1 MERLFRTLTTIKAVL
16 ADAET
21 KQLTSKLVE
30 VWVDKLKDAAYDA
43 DDLLDEWA
51 TDEAILQQ
59 PSNNSNINKNKV
71 HASLTSLKKK
81 AKRTMALPGIARMIK
96 KIRQRFDEIDKEK
109 SAFDLSIKQE
119 LAAIGDPTENRREAR
134 YASNEPHIIKLLL
147 DTSNND
153 GVSVFPILGMD
164 GVGKTTLAQLVYNEA
179 NVHRHFDT
187 RIWHHVSDDFDVKRV
202 SRSVLEDVTKTP
214 FTLQTL
220 NAIQRELQE
229 QLKGKQFLLVLD
241 DVRNTKQESWN
252 MFKNSLT
259 SGLKGSSIIITTT
272 LQIVAEIAGTVPAH
286 EPQPQIYGRDA
297 DREKIVHQLL
307 QDTWKNDGVSVLS
320 IVGAGGI
327 GKTSVAR
334 LVYND
339 ERVCKHF
346 EFRIWYPVGD
356 GFDVKKISKAIVES
370 VSGRQCELDVL
381 ESVQVRLRE
390 TLEGKRF
397 LLVLDNVWSEKQEDW
412 TKFMRSLTSGAKG
425 SSVILTTRMANIP
438 GATSIYEL
446 SSLSDHDC
454 WMLFR
459 SHAFTNERDQQN
471 PNLLEIGQQLVKKCR
486 GVPIATKVLGSLL
499 YSMQDE
505 RQWERIR
512 DDKVWDL
519 DRQGLAALRLTYHYL
534 TSHAR
539 RCFAYCSLYPKE
551 YVMEKEN
558 LIQIWM
564 ANGLIPVNESTEPEV
579 AGDMIFKE
587 LLSHTMLEGTEWNG
601 DGNVVKCRMHDLFH
615 HLASTVSK
623 NDSVCI
629 ETSGEIDL
637 YIARARHLSV
647 IGSSSELRLNHPSL
661 SLQGLR
667 TLMVFNDQVSFP
679 MLPDF
684 THLTCLRTLHLKGV
698 VGLSSL
704 HGSLGKLGKLRHLR
718 YLDLT
723 SCALKFLPKS
733 FCELRNL
740 QSLNLAGNDLQALSS
755 SVSNLKKL
763 RYLNLS
769 WNVRIT
775 SLPESIGGL
784 KSLQTLDLEHCH
796 GLEALPSSIGDLR
809 NLKYLNL
816 SHSEITSLPESIGGL
831 QSLRILNA
839 MGGVVLPESTTSLV
853 C

>member
-1 MERLFRTLTTIKAVL
+1 
-16 ADAET
+16 
-21 KQLTSKLVE
+21 
-30 VWVDKLKDAAYDA
+30 
-43 DDLLDEWA
+43 
-51 TDEAILQQ
+51 
-59 PSNNSNINKNKV
+59 
-71 HASLTSLKKK
+71 
-81 AKRTMALPGIARMIK
+81 
-96 KIRQRFDEIDKEK
+96 
-109 SAFDLSIKQE
+109 
-119 LAAIGDPTENRREAR
+119 
-134 YASNEPHIIKLLL
+134 
-147 DTSNND
+147 
-153 GVSVFPILGMD
+153 
-164 GVGKTTLAQLVYNEA
+164 
-179 NVHRHFDT
+179 
-187 RIWHHVSDDFDVKRV
+187 
-202 SRSVLEDVTKTP
+202 
-214 FTLQTL
+214 
-220 NAIQRELQE
+220 
-229 QLKGKQFLLVLD
+229 
-241 DVRNTKQESWN
+241 
-252 MFKNSLT
+252 
-259 SGLKGSSIIITTT
+259 
-272 LQIVAEIAGTVPAH
+272 
-286 EPQPQIYGRDA
+286 
-297 DREKIVHQLL
+297 
-307 QDTWKNDGVSVLS
+307 
-320 IVGAGGI
+320 
-327 GKTSVAR
+327 
-334 LVYND
+334 
-339 ERVCKHF
+339 
-346 EFRIWYPVGD
+346 
-356 GFDVKKISKAIVES
+356 
-370 VSGRQCELDVL
+370 
-381 ESVQVRLRE
+381 
-390 TLEGKRF
+390 
-397 LLVLDNVWSEKQEDW
+397 
-412 TKFMRSLTSGAKG
+412 MRSLTSGAKG
-425 SSVILTTRMANIP
+425 SSVILTTRIANIP

-459 SHAFTNERDQQN
+459 SHAFRNERDQQN
-471 PNLLEIGQQLVKKCR
+471 PNLLEIGRQLVKKCG

-505 RQWERIR
+505 SQWERIR

-519 DRQGLAALRLTYHYL
+519 DGPVLAALRLTYHYL

-615 HLASTVSK
+615 DLASTVSK

-629 ETSGEIDL
+629 ETSGEINL
-637 YIARARHLSV
+637 NIARRARHLSV
-647 IGSSSELRLNHPSL
+647 IGSSSELHLNHPSL
-661 SLQGLR
+661 SLRGLR
-667 TLMVFNDQVSFP
+667 TLMVFNNQVSFP

-704 HGSLGKLGKLRHLR
+704 HDSLGKLKHLR

-723 SCALKFLPKS
+723 SCALKSLPKS
-733 FCELRNL
+733 FCQLRNL
-740 QSLNLAGNDLQALSS
+740 LSLNLAGNDLQTLSS

-775 SLPESIGGL
+775 SLPQSIGGL
-784 KSLQTLDLEHCH
+784 KRLQTLHLEHCH

-831 QSLRILNA
+831 QSLRTLNA
-839 MGGVVLPESTTSLV
+839 MGCVVLPESTASLV